1 LLTGTTTAVVPGMVT
16 TFVTDVGNEDLGTKT
31 GDVGNFEIDGIFDGT
46 VGADGGGVG
55 TPVGGGVGT
64 PTGGGVGTPTGV
76 GGAYYGDGVGGAT
89 GDGGPGATG
98 DGGAATGVGAGAGAT
113 GDGDGGGG
121 ATGEIYPEA

>member
-46 VGADGGGVG
+46 VGAD
-55 TPVGGGVGT
+55 GGGVGT